1 MTFLSSNIPLRI
13 KYCTQ
18 VLSMYAQ
25 YEYKMRIPVAS
36 PDKNIWDI
44 TLLIVT
50 LVHNVLLISKVLL
63 PTNNLFEK
71 ISNSFFRKNIIIVL
85 FFQNT

>member
-1 MTFLSSNIPLRI
+1 
-13 KYCTQ
+13 
-18 VLSMYAQ
+18 MYAQ

-36 PDKNIWDI
+36 SDKNIWDI